1 MTLRLWRDIMNTR
14 KPKGEV
20 EMKITVPEYFTQFK
34 CIADKCRDS
43 CCIGWQIDID
53 ELTMRKYAN
62 IDGDIGA
69 EIAEKTSHGY
79 FSTDKNG
86 RCAFLDN
93 SGLCRIISALGEG
106 YLCDICH
113 EHPRYYGVGVN
124 GLEGGL
130 GLGCEEAARI
140 ISSLSEK
147 PRLIETERCVHY
159 CDEDEYAGV
168 SAYFRNMLIDKIFT
182 KDYFELAG
190 LYAAYATLADEVAF
204 DVSATRK
211 EIPIPKI
218 AYTPDDGELTVK
230 VYECMTNALLEC
242 EAMCDEWREL
252 LNKTAHAAPDNIS
265 LRFTKLRGILY
276 YFTHRYVRE
285 GVEDMSLGARI
296 IFALGATLVIG
307 VLAENLECEDATA
320 HAAVLFSKN
329 IEYSTTNTSL
339 IIDKIYN
346 VLE

>member
-1 MTLRLWRDIMNTR
+1 METE
-14 KPKGEV
+14 KPERGEN
-20 EMKITVPEYFTQFK
+20 MKITVPEYFTQFK

-53 ELTMRKYAN
+53 EPTMQKYAD

-69 EIAEKTSHGY
+69 EIAQKTSHGY
-79 FSTDKNG
+79 FSIDKNG
-86 RCAFLDN
+86 RCAFLDEG
-93 SGLCRIISALGEG
+93 GLCRIISALGEG

-113 EHPRYYGVGVN
+113 EHPRYYGIGAN

-140 ISSLSEK
+140 ISSLNKK
-147 PRLIETERCVHY
+147 PHFVETERCVHY
-159 CDEDEYAGV
+159 YDEDEYASV
-168 SAYFRNMLIDKIFT
+168 SAYFRNELIDKIFV

-190 LYAAYATLADEVAF
+190 MYTAYAVLADEVAF

-218 AYTPDDGELTVK
+218 VYTPDDGELTVK
-230 VYECMTNALLEC
+230 IYECMLDALREC
-242 EAMCDEWREL
+242 EALCEEWREL
-252 LNKTAHAAPDNIS
+252 LNKIPPVAPDNIS
-265 LRFTKLRGILY
+265 QRFSKLRGILY

-296 IFALGATLVIG
+296 IFALGATLIIG
-307 VLAENLECEDATA
+307 TMAENLECDDATV

-329 IEYSTTNTSL
+329 IEYSTTNTSI
-339 IIDKIYN
+339 IIDKFYEI
-346 VLE
+346 LE